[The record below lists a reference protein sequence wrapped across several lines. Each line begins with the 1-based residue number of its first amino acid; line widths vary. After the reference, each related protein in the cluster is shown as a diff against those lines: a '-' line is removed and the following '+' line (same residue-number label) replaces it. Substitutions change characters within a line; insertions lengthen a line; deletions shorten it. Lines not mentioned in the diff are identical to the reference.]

1 MPRSQLAEIDRDPWL
16 LRDGGNYQLVERHER
31 PDVLEARRLL
41 SDEAATLRSQGYTW
55 HGATAEVR
63 IRHEDA
69 VILAT
74 GATRDEFGHI
84 ASGAI
89 TTRQLT
95 RLVRSEWSL
104 VAADAEDTRSDA
116 KRVQLRAYD
125 GLLAALHA
133 QLVRLQADPE
143 GRDVA
148 PTVSEIRKVLKERA
162 LLQGLGKDAQS
173 AEAIVE
179 AAMASLAD
187 RVSRQGGRVRSRSRA
202 AGRTI
207 EAGTGK
213 DSGR

>member
-1 MPRSQLAEIDRDPWL
+1 MPESSIVEIERDPWM
-16 LRDGGNYQLVERHER
+16 LRDGGGGSLVERYER
-31 PDVLEARRLL
+31 PEVLDARRLL
-41 SDEAATLRSQGYTW
+41 ADEAATLRSQGYTW

-74 GATRDEFGHI
+74 GATRDEFGNI

-104 VAADAEDTRSDA
+104 VAADAEDTRADA

-125 GLLAALHA
+125 GLLAALHG
-133 QLVRLQADPE
+133 QLVRLQADPD
-143 GRDVA
+143 GRDIA
-148 PTVSEIRKVLKERA
+148 PTISEIRKVLKERA

-207 EAGTGK
+207 DAAPGEG
-213 DSGR
+213 SER

>member
-1 MPRSQLAEIDRDPWL
+1 MPQAEIAAIERDPWMY
-16 LRDGGNYQLVERHER
+16 RDDNRKQLAQRHER

-41 SDEAATLRSQGYTW
+41 ADEAATLRSQGYTW

-207 EAGTGK
+207 EAGTGEG
-213 DSGR
+213 SGR

>member
-1 MPRSQLAEIDRDPWL
+1 
-16 LRDGGNYQLVERHER
+16 
-31 PDVLEARRLL
+31 
-41 SDEAATLRSQGYTW
+41 
-55 HGATAEVR
+55 
-63 IRHEDA
+63 
-69 VILAT
+69 
-74 GATRDEFGHI
+74 
-84 ASGAI
+84 
-89 TTRQLT
+89 
-95 RLVRSEWSL
+95 
-104 VAADAEDTRSDA
+104 
-116 KRVQLRAYD
+116 LRAYD

-133 QLVRLQADPE
+133 QLVRLQADPD

-207 EAGTGK
+207 EADTGEG
-213 DSGR
+213 SGR

>member
-1 MPRSQLAEIDRDPWL
+1 MPQAEIAAIERDPWMY
-16 LRDGGNYQLVERHER
+16 RDDNRKQLIQRHEL
-31 PDVLEARRLL
+31 PEVLEARRLL
-41 SDEAATLRSQGYTW
+41 ADEAATLRSQGYTW

-74 GATRDEFGHI
+74 GATRDEFGRI

-104 VAADAEDTRSDA
+104 VAADSEDTRADA

-125 GLLAALHA
+125 GLLAALHS
-133 QLVRLQADPE
+133 QLVRLQADPD
-143 GRDVA
+143 GRDIS

-162 LLQGLGKDAQS
+162 LLMGLGKDAQS

-207 EAGTGK
+207 DAAPGEG
-213 DSGR
+213 SER